1 MAQLKARLGFTK
13 TGRVIRIPLTH
24 TSISAMTGRGKSTA
38 VKRLVHEFSRQNIRF
53 LLMDV
58 KPERDFIGVG
68 TEIDAYLH
76 ESTAPLLL
84 KDVLEGIAGWSL
96 TGHFGTLLQICR
108 GAGDLLQ
115 VRANAQNIATDPRAQ
130 SRKRDEA
137 DKLGFLLDEL
147 LSQISVGTF
156 SEALTLEDRI
166 NVMNI
171 SVYPI
176 PIQQLIVDSVL
187 NAVLREHPNVVVV
200 LEEAIRFIPQN
211 ETSNADSTAR
221 RYVREGR
228 ARNNWLWISGQNV
241 TEIDKRVLK
250 QMLVWIMGQ
259 QMEHNEA
266 VRIVKQIPMSKLKA
280 DDIKM
285 LAKGWFYSV
294 IADEDSTKVVK
305 TFVWPAWMEGRTAM
319 KLATGKMKMSQLKVK
334 EDDTMGAAERA
345 EIKRLSVLLVERD
358 RKIKELEKRLNNLEA
373 GKDGPSGLR
382 KRAKATRSAD
392 EGKGEDA
399 EADGEEPSDDAPP
412 TGEDEE
418 GSSAPDGARE
428 EEAPPAE
435 DAGAPTEGEGEK
447 RPTYEGRAPKDV
459 RVTKT
464 EPTITV
470 ETRKETVDATDS
482 TMHGRI
488 GLLLHDGWFKEPRT
502 TTEMV
507 KEAKARGWGTWDGGN
522 MPQLRRN
529 LQFYCAAYFMR
540 AVRSSRGFTFTALPF
555 DKGRIKT
562 KDVKG

>member
-1 MAQLKARLGFTK
+1 MVQYKARLGFTK
-13 TGRVIRIPLTH
+13 TGKIIRIPLTH
-24 TSISAMTGRGKSTA
+24 TSVSAMTGRGKSTA
-38 VKRLVHEFSRQNIRF
+38 VKRLVHEFSRQGIKF
-53 LLMDV
+53 LLIDV

-68 TEIDAYLH
+68 TEINAYLH

-84 KDVLEGIAGWSL
+84 KEVLEGIAGWSL

-108 GAGDLLQ
+108 GARDLMD
-115 VRANAQNIATDPRAQ
+115 VRANALAIASDPRAHG
-130 SRKRDEA
+130 RKRDEA

-147 LSQISVGTF
+147 ISQVSVGTF
-156 SEALTLEDRI
+156 SETLQLEDRI
-166 NVMNI
+166 SVMNI
-171 SVYPI
+171 SVYDI

-187 NAVLREHPNVVVV
+187 NAVLRDHPSVVVV

-280 DDIKM
+280 DDIK
-285 LAKGWFYSV
+285 LLPKGWFYSV

-345 EIKRLSVLLVERD
+345 EIKRLGVMLADRD
-358 RKIKELEKRLNNLEA
+358 RKIRELEKRMKELVT
-373 GKDGPSGLR
+373 GGQGGLR
-382 KRAKATRSAD
+382 KRAKAARAD
-392 EGKGEDA
+392 EGERAEEETAGEAPDD
-399 EADGEEPSDDAPP
+399 EAPRD
-412 TGEDEE
+412 GEDEE
-418 GSSAPDGARE
+418 SSPAPAGQGE
-428 EEAPPAE
+428 EEAPPVE
-435 DAGAPTEGEGEK
+435 DARSSEEGEGEEG
-447 RPTYEGRAPKDV
+447 TSYEGKTPRDV
-459 RVTKT
+459 RVAKT
-464 EPTITV
+464 EPSLIV
-470 ETRKETVDATDS
+470 EVRKETVDATDV
-482 TMHGRI
+482 TMKGRLA
-488 GLLLHDGWFKEPRT
+488 LLLFEGWFKGSRT
-502 TTEMV
+502 TTDLV
-507 KEAKARGWGTWDGGN
+507 KEAKLRGWGTWDGGN

-562 KDVKG
+562 KEVKG